1 MTRFNKFFLTILFL
15 ATSILTYGQQN
26 TVLSLQQC
34 LDIAIKNNLQV
45 KQSGLTMEA
54 DRINFLQAKENL
66 IPALSGS
73 VSRGLTQGRGLSPVT
88 NTYVNQSLTS
98 DNYGLSANVTLFNGL
113 SYQNAIKQA
122 SLAYQAGKM
131 DLQAAKDVVTINV
144 ITNYLMVLDAEEQ
157 LSQTQSQLAVAQQ
170 QVDRA
175 NVLEK
180 EGANKAASDIYDFK
194 GQLAG
199 SQVAATSAQNNV
211 NAAKLSLFQLLNIP
225 YDANAQLQPLSAE
238 DLIGQHDADPNQVYA
253 TALQQLAQVKSAT
266 LKRQS
271 AEKQVKVLQGQLFP
285 TLSLSGGIS
294 TNYSSAGTKTTFID
308 STTAGVPGLF
318 VNTPTGKESISA
330 TTANYSTDKIG
341 YTDQFKNN
349 YGTYALLS
357 LNIPIFTNHYRKN
370 QVALGK
376 ISLQN
381 AQYVE
386 DNTKIM
392 LRQNVE
398 QAYSNMIAAYNKYR
412 ALTEQVNAYTES
424 FRISKIRYDSGVLT
438 SVDYIISKNQ
448 LDAANLNLISAHF
461 DYFIYSKILDY
472 YQGKVSAS
480 Q

>member
-1 MTRFNKFFLTILFL
+1 LTIIFL

-45 KQSGLTMEA
+45 KQSGLTMES

-73 VSRGLTQGRGLSPVT
+73 ASRQLSQGRGLSPVT

-98 DNYGLSANVTLFNGL
+98 DNYGLSASVTLFNGL

-144 ITNYLMVLDAEEQ
+144 ITNYLLVLDAEEQ
-157 LSQTQSQLAVAQQ
+157 LSQTKSQLAVAQQ

-175 NVLEK
+175 NVLEQQ
-180 EGANKAASDIYDFK
+180 GANKAASDIYDFR
-194 GQLAG
+194 GQFAG
-199 SQVAATSAQNNV
+199 SQVAATSAENNV

-225 YDANAQLQPLSAE
+225 YDANAQLQPLNAE
-238 DLIGQHDADPNQVYA
+238 DLAGQHDADPDKVYA

-271 AEKQVKVLQGQLFP
+271 AEKQVEVLKGQLFP

-294 TNYSSAGTKTTFID
+294 TNYSSAGTKSVFID
-308 STTAGVPGLF
+308 SVTNGVKGLF

-330 TTANYSTDKIG
+330 TTANNSIQNIP

-357 LNIPIFTNHYRKN
+357 LNIPILTNHYRKN
-370 QVALGK
+370 
-376 ISLQN
+376 
-381 AQYVE
+381 
-386 DNTKIM
+386 
-392 LRQNVE
+392 
-398 QAYSNMIAAYNKYR
+398 
-412 ALTEQVNAYTES
+412 
-424 FRISKIRYDSGVLT
+424 
-438 SVDYIISKNQ
+438 
-448 LDAANLNLISAHF
+448 
-461 DYFIYSKILDY
+461 
-472 YQGKVSAS
+472 
-480 Q
+480 